1 MMMRAHRL
9 SNTLACAQYHVYHAG
24 WKSFKMWKIQFKPAE
39 NSPASTK
46 ACISAKAVAE
56 VISLGLQT
64 TVLPQASAG
73 ASLKLN

>member
-1 MMMRAHRL
+1 
-9 SNTLACAQYHVYHAG
+9 
-24 WKSFKMWKIQFKPAE
+24 MWKIQFKPAE